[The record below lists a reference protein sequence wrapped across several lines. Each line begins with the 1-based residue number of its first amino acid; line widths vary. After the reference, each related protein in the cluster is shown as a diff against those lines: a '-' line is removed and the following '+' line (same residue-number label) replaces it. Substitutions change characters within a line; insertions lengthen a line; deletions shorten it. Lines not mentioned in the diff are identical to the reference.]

1 MNDPWNE
8 DERLAAFLD
17 RRLTERERIELMAHL
32 SAEDGAYEVFTCA
45 AAVLRV
51 VEEEADAGS
60 AEEADASHRF
70 GARSRARSTVL
81 DDLTAEF
88 DALYDQMQTAEA
100 NAAADRALNASPKR
114 LGDTAAAAERRR
126 AH

>member
-1 MNDPWNE
+1 VSDALNE
-8 DERLAAFLD
+8 DEWLAALLD
-17 RRLTERERIELMAHL
+17 RRLTERERTEIMAYL
-32 SAEDGAYEVFTCA
+32 SAEAGAYEVFTCT

-51 VEEEADAGS
+51 VEEEADACV
-60 AEEADASHRF
+60 AEEEADTSLATLLLPRNAA
-70 GARSRARSTVL
+70 GL
-81 DDLTAEF
+81 DGLTAEF

-114 LGDTAAAAERRR
+114 LGDIAAAAERRR